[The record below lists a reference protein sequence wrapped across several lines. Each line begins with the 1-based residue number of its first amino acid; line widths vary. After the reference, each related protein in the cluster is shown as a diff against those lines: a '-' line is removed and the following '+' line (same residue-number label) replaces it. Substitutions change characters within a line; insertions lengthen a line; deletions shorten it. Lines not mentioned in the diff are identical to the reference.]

1 MTEDRLSQGFNNS
14 IRNTFD
20 IMRISKRQKLVGSAS
35 VVGNI
40 ITNDYDLNEIFEQN
54 SNNDMNI
61 LSKLYFMFLWKF
73 KKIHSSDNLWVVDLK
88 CGKYNDEPIR
98 WSMSDMERGYTTIDN
113 KRIFFTNCLTQTETK
128 TKLDIVQLLNG
139 RFIEI
144 SELYFIKVN
153 GLSNFN
159 PDEFRLGTIVN
170 ELRDD
175 MDDLIMERNY
185 FKALKR
191 EFRILSLLNKQPKRR
206 EMLTDLFNGQYGY
219 LYYAI
224 SQLKTLV
231 IMKEQEFRRVE
242 DSTYLE
248 VQQNIKDD
256 IGRVL
261 NYRYGNT
268 HLNQD
273 ISIKSINKMI
283 DYLTNYLNY
292 RIEKYIK

>member
-1 MTEDRLSQGFNNS
+1 
-14 IRNTFD
+14 
-20 IMRISKRQKLVGSAS
+20 
-35 VVGNI
+35 
-40 ITNDYDLNEIFEQN
+40 
-54 SNNDMNI
+54 
-61 LSKLYFMFLWKF
+61 
-73 KKIHSSDNLWVVDLK
+73 
-88 CGKYNDEPIR
+88 
-98 WSMSDMERGYTTIDN
+98 MSDMERGYTTIDN